1 VKRYEPVVIEGK
13 QLKRD
18 GFSGDRFNKAIR
30 ESLADAGVREI
41 RVNQKTQDAVYGTG
55 RRPADC
61 PGAGLVW
68 REVKNLD
75 NMRKD

>member
-1 VKRYEPVVIEGK
+1 MKLYEATLADKR
-13 QLKRD
+13 
-18 GFSGDRFNKAIR
+18 GFSGDKFSRAIR
-30 ESLADAGVREI
+30 ESLNNAGVKEI
-41 RVNQKTQDAVYGTG
+41 RIDRKSNEAVYGTG